1 MDVNSTPQS
10 NGTCVRIKS
19 EKEKPPNL
27 VIPPKKPK
35 LTKAER
41 RALQEQQR
49 AAKTDEQ
56 GGQQKVISSG
66 KSQGKEQQISASS
79 GIPKISNDIQGQKPK
94 TRTRDTE
101 TIGDAKEK
109 DSKEI
114 SVLSHLPSF
123 RDPQDYPNQ
132 LLSVQLRS
140 SNPKDELHFEVLQTG
155 RAYALGKLR
164 GGNTR
169 CRAML
174 KAIDAAIQDYVP
186 SDIDD
191 STKDFRHELLN
202 KVLKPSFTFFTE
214 DCRPHSVSMGNAFTF
229 LKSAVAALD
238 RDMKLSKAK
247 SVLSESIQAYIQERI
262 EYADLAIAKYACE
275 KIVDGDVILTYGYSE
290 AVRVV
295 LQEAAKIKRFRVVVC
310 DAKPLLE
317 GKKQLLELCKDGLDC
332 TYIYLNALSFIMK
345 DITKVFL
352 GAEALMSNGSVFG
365 PVGTACVALAA
376 QSVPV
381 LVCGE
386 TYKISNRVQLESF
399 TNNELG
405 NPANV
410 MKGPLGDNLRLIALT
425 YDITPASFVSGII
438 TEMGLLP
445 PTSVA
450 VLSMEMNNNILA

>member
-1 MDVNSTPQS
+1 
-10 NGTCVRIKS
+10 
-19 EKEKPPNL
+19 
-27 VIPPKKPK
+27 
-35 LTKAER
+35 
-41 RALQEQQR
+41 
-49 AAKTDEQ
+49 
-56 GGQQKVISSG
+56 
-66 KSQGKEQQISASS
+66 
-79 GIPKISNDIQGQKPK
+79 
-94 TRTRDTE
+94 
-101 TIGDAKEK
+101 
-109 DSKEI
+109 
-114 SVLSHLPSF
+114 
-123 RDPQDYPNQ
+123 
-132 LLSVQLRS
+132 
-140 SNPKDELHFEVLQTG
+140 
-155 RAYALGKLR
+155 
-164 GGNTR
+164 
-169 CRAML
+169 ML